1 MKTIVAI
8 AAFLASG
15 FATAVEI
22 TPQQSF
28 SNTLQGVSAVGKAP
42 TVEAAGRK
50 GSKRVGGS
58 GKSGKGG
65 RYVGGR
71 K

>member
-8 AAFLASG
+8 AALLASG
-15 FATAVEI
+15 FATAAEI
-22 TPQQSF
+22 LPQQVPSGA
-28 SNTLQGVSAVGKAP
+28 LQGLSALGKAP
-42 TVEAAGRK
+42 TIEAAGRK

-58 GKSGKGG
+58 GRGGKGG

>member
-8 AAFLASG
+8 TALLASG
-15 FATAVEI
+15 FATAVEMM
-22 TPQQSF
+22 PQQSL
-28 SNTLQGVSAVGKAP
+28 SNTLQGVSAVGKAS